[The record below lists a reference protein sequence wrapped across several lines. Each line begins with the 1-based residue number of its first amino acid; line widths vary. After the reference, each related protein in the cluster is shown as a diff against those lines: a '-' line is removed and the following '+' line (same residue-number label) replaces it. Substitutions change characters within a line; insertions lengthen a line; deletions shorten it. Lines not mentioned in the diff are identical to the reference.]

1 MYKLKTN
8 QLDIP
13 LSRLELLSPRILSK
27 PATPRPSQ
35 DTEATDDALPNT
47 ALASPDL
54 LPGSVTPKSHS
65 RQRPDAPT
73 PLSPSPSKKA
83 PGITEMLT
91 PLPQHMQS
99 AATPANYDE
108 LTSSG
113 VKGRAADGLLSLMG
127 TSE

>member
-13 LSRLELLSPRILSK
+13 LSRLELLSPRIRSK
-27 PATPRPSQ
+27 STPPRPSN
-35 DTEATDDALPNT
+35 TTDDALPNAAT
-47 ALASPDL
+47 DSQT
-54 LPGSVTPKSHS
+54 GSATPKSNL
-65 RQRPDAPT
+65 RQLLDAPM

-83 PGITEMLT
+83 PSITEMVT

-99 AATPANYDE
+99 AATPARYDE

-127 TSE
+127 IRN